1 MTNQQKWKKLSARLD
16 EIDAYKRT
24 LGKVPYVMECCA
36 PEEGLEQAGEDM
48 SLVGRQLHKLTH
60 AKAYQE
66 LICQLHADGEGL
78 TAVQRRAVE
87 HLYRDYA
94 RDKNIPAAL
103 AYQVDRAQNR
113 AYGDWLKAKKSNDFS
128 AFRDSFAALVE
139 NTRRLIDLRDRKYD
153 SYYNACL
160 DDNEPGGSE
169 RQLDAFFAALKA
181 RIVPLLRRIQA
192 EGRPIREDFL
202 RRPCPLAQQEAM
214 SRWLLRLEGL
224 RESALVLMTTE
235 HPFTETFG
243 PRDVRVT
250 THYYEENFISN
261 IFTTLHEGGHA
272 LLMQNEPAE
281 LTARHCDNRATN
293 GQHECVSRFYEN
305 LIGRS
310 EGFIHYL
317 YPKLRELS
325 GDTLAD
331 VSERELYVAVNLVRP
346 GLIRTEADEL
356 SYCLHILI
364 RYELEKAF
372 VNGEITV
379 DQVPRLWKEKYREY
393 LGVEVPDDS
402 RGCLQDV
409 HWSMDYGYF
418 PSYALGNAYGAQILR
433 TMERDFDVNTALR
446 QGQLDKI
453 KDWMTERVFSQVSLK
468 DPDAWIR
475 AVTGEGLNVD
485 YYLDYLEDKFSRLY
499 GLQERRKSCFPK

>member
-1 MTNQQKWKKLSARLD
+1 MTNEQKWKKLSARLE

-24 LGKVPYVMECCA
+24 LGKLQFDMECCA
-36 PEEGLEQAGEDM
+36 PEEGLAQAGEDM
-48 SLVGRQLHKLTH
+48 SRIGRQLHKLTH

-66 LICQLHADGEGL
+66 LIVQLHADSEGL
-78 TAVQRRAVE
+78 TPVQKRAVE
-87 HLYRDYA
+87 LLYRDYA
-94 RDKNIPAAL
+94 RTKNIPASL
-103 AYQVDRAQNR
+103 AYQVDRIQNR
-113 AYGDWLKAKKSNDFS
+113 AYGDWLAAKKNSDFS
-128 AFRDSFAALVE
+128 RFRDSFAAQVE
-139 NTRRLIDLRDRKYD
+139 NTRKLIDLRDRKYT

-160 DDNEPGGSE
+160 DDTEPGGSE
-169 RQLDAFFAALKA
+169 EQLDAFFAALKA
-181 RIVPLLRRIQA
+181 RIVPLLRRIRN
-192 EGRPIREDFL
+192 EGKPIREDFL
-202 RRPCPLAQQEAM
+202 SRPCPIARQEEM

-243 PRDVRVT
+243 PHDVRVT

-281 LTARHCDNRATN
+281 LTANHCDNYASN

-310 EGFIHYL
+310 EAFIHL
-317 YPKLRELS
+317 VYPKLRQLS
-325 GDTLAD
+325 GDTFAD
-331 VSERELYVAVNLVRP
+331 VSERELYEAVNVARP

-372 VNGEITV
+372 VNGAITV
-379 DQVPRLWKEKYREY
+379 DQVPALWKEKHKEY

-409 HWSMDYGYF
+409 HWTMDYGYF

-433 TMERDFDVNTALR
+433 AMRRDFDVDAAVR
-446 QGQLDKI
+446 AGELDRV
-453 KDWMTERVFSQVSLK
+453 KDWLTERVFSVVSLK
-468 DPDAWIR
+468 DPDDWIR
-475 AVTGEGLNVD
+475 AVTGEGLNVN
-485 YYLDYLEDKFSRLY
+485 YYLDYLEEKFSKLY
-499 GLQERRKSCFPK
+499 ELP

>member
-1 MTNQQKWKKLSARLD
+1 MTNEQKWKKLSARLE

-24 LGKVPYVMECCA
+24 LGKLQFDMECCA

-48 SLVGRQLHKLTH
+48 SQIGRQLHKLTH

-66 LICQLHADGEGL
+66 LIVQLYADSEGL
-78 TAVQRRAVE
+78 TPVQKRAVE
-87 HLYRDYA
+87 QLYRDYA
-94 RDKNIPAAL
+94 RTKNIPAGL
-103 AYQVDRAQNR
+103 AYQVDRTQNR
-113 AYGDWLKAKKSNDFS
+113 AYGDWLAAKKNSDFS
-128 AFRDSFAALVE
+128 RFRDSFAAQVE
-139 NTRRLIDLRDRKYD
+139 NTRKLIDLRERKYS

-160 DDNEPGGSE
+160 DDTEPGGSE
-169 RQLDAFFAALKA
+169 EQLDAFFAALKT
-181 RIVPLLRRIQA
+181 RIVPLLQRIQQ
-192 EGRPIREDFL
+192 EGKPIREDFL
-202 RRPCPLAQQEAM
+202 TRPCPIARQEEM

-243 PRDVRVT
+243 PHDVRVT

-281 LTARHCDNRATN
+281 QAANHCDNYASN
-293 GQHECVSRFYEN
+293 GQHECISRFYEN

-310 EGFIHYL
+310 EAFIHL
-317 YPKLRELS
+317 IYPKLQELS
-325 GDTLAD
+325 GDTFAD
-331 VSERELYVAVNLVRP
+331 VSERELYEAVNIARP

-372 VNGEITV
+372 VNGAITV
-379 DQVPRLWKEKYREY
+379 DQVPGLWKEKYKEY

-409 HWSMDYGYF
+409 HWTMDYGYF
-418 PSYALGNAYGAQILR
+418 PSYALGNPYGAQILH
-433 TMERDFDVNTALR
+433 TMKREFDVDAAVRAGEL
-446 QGQLDKI
+446 GKI
-453 KDWMTERVFSQVSLK
+453 KDWLTERVFSIVSLK
-468 DPDAWIR
+468 DPDEWIR
-475 AVTGEGLNVD
+475 AITGEGLNVK
-485 YYLDYLEDKFSRLY
+485 YYLDYLEDKFTRLY
-499 GLQERRKSCFPK
+499 GLS